1 MNAADY
7 LPPRWLRNPH
17 VQSVL
22 GSSGLRRI
30 RSRQLLAASGAVTSE
45 HILDGGD
52 GVRLQGWM
60 SVPRGDAPPRGT
72 VLLLHGWEGSAD
84 SNYMC
89 LTAARVLGL
98 GYQVFRLNFRD
109 HGGTHH
115 LNVDLFH
122 SDRIDEVVNAAGD
135 LWRRFPA
142 PQ

>member
-52 GVRLQGWM
+52 GVRLQG
-60 SVPRGDAPPRGT
+60 
-72 VLLLHGWEGSAD
+72 
-84 SNYMC
+84 
-89 LTAARVLGL
+89 
-98 GYQVFRLNFRD
+98 
-109 HGGTHH
+109 
-115 LNVDLFH
+115 
-122 SDRIDEVVNAAGD
+122 
-135 LWRRFPA
+135 
-142 PQ
+142 